1 MRELDPLV
9 SEYQHDKRLPREA
22 EALTTL
28 RKVAS
33 LVKPIMRQR
42 SWRVG
47 TLSEFY
53 PQERNLLGLNI
64 NMGQKICLRLR
75 YPSDKNQFIPIEQ
88 VVDTMLHEL
97 CHIVHGPHN
106 QQFHALWNQ
115 LRDEHEQLIQK
126 GYTGEGF
133 LSNGKRLGG
142 RRIPL
147 DEARR
152 RARVAA
158 EKRQSLGAGSG
169 RKLGGAP
176 VLRGT
181 NIRKVIA
188 DAAQRRITVT
198 EGCASGTDEG
208 QKLAEDAS
216 HNGFKTKAEEE
227 DANEQAIMQAFIEM
241 IQEEEKETYG
251 NSYIP
256 PSQEHPAGPRS
267 SVSPPPIPES
277 SKPTTTNQLPL
288 EKSPSVDLTTDDNTP
303 DGWSCPICTLS
314 NPPNFLCCDACATE
328 RPQKSKTPPPKPRT
342 IPAKRSADKSL
353 GSSTRAEPTTLKTR
367 KSAIRSIMALESKKP
382 PEKPADKPLGWL
394 CHECGTF
401 METEWWTC
409 TRCGTMKLSG

>member
-1 MRELDPLV
+1 ML
-9 SEYQHDKRLPREA
+9 
-22 EALTTL
+22 
-28 RKVAS
+28 
-33 LVKPIMRQR
+33 I
-42 SWRVG
+42 
-47 TLSEFY
+47 
-53 PQERNLLGLNI
+53 NI
-64 NMGQKICLRLR
+64 NR
-75 YPSDKNQFIPIEQ
+75 
-88 VVDTMLHEL
+88 L

-106 QQFHALWNQ
+106 QQFYALWNQ
-115 LRDEHEQLIQK
+115 LRDEHEQLIRK

-142 RRIPL
+142 QRIPL
-147 DEARR
+147 EEARR

-198 EGCASGTDEG
+198 QVCASGTDEG

-227 DANEQAIMQAFIEM
+227 DANEQAIMQAYIEM
-241 IQEEEKETYG
+241 IQEEERETYG

-256 PSQEHPAGPRS
+256 PSQENPAGPRS

-277 SKPTTTNQLPL
+277 SKPAPNPQPP
-288 EKSPSVDLTTDDNTP
+288 EKPSGVDLTTDDHPP
-303 DGWSCPICTLS
+303 DGWSCPVCTLS
-314 NPPNFLCCDACATE
+314 NPPNFLCCDACASE
-328 RPQKSKTPPPKPRT
+328 RPQQSKPAPPKPST
-342 IPAKRSADKSL
+342 IPSKRPAEKSP
-353 GSSTRAEPTTLKTR
+353 GSSAKPESSTLKTR

-401 METEWWTC
+401 VETEWWTC